1 MEDLLKYE
9 ANFQAIQIVYNSLD
23 YNNQIQEEER
33 KKDIPYFVYLY
44 PETTNLLI
52 KTNSLEQLG
61 QILQPFPLL
70 L

>member
-23 YNNQIQEEER
+23 YNNQFQGEER
-33 KKDIPYFVYLY
+33 KKDISYFGYLY
-44 PETTNLLI
+44 PEATNLLI
-52 KTNSLEQLG
+52 KTNSLEQLR